1 MIYDEISK
9 ELIEFISNPIQNMQ
23 YLEKKES
30 KFKIMFNLSSKAI
43 IGEYIN
49 KLYPK
54 IFFERELFY
63 FLKVS
68 QNEIEKLKSIDYPI
82 NKINL
87 DLIDKTC
94 SNYIEIISKNIYVK
108 EKYEI
113 ESMSIKIEYI
123 LDRIKENHNLRIE
136 NIETE
141 IIKHPVLVISYF
153 LTEILYYLYAGILE
167 LEYKNKYY
175 ILKLKDKNKL
185 KLKSYWMSEIL
196 EYNTKKR
203 DKEELLKYD
212 LIVNN
217 KISKTL
223 SNKIIYYIFDKF
235 LSLQLKYLD
244 NSILQNEKF
253 IFLKQLVL
261 FASIFEYFVLNGR
274 KTIHIKE
281 ILKMKVFNK
290 EIIDFLIK
298 YLDKEEQFYFIRYKN
313 NKFHRGTLEFK
324 FGIRNYIK
332 QMMQLKDIE
341 WKNNSIDTMDLGGI
355 LGEAF
360 EKQYILKFLKINL
373 EKYNFK
379 VFEKEL
385 KAGTNAKIKGY
396 DTDIVLYDEKFK
408 LYYFIQVKFKFFS
421 NYTYLHER
429 IKFFNGEFI
438 QKGINQLLV
447 LRDNFNEPSI
457 REKLKNNKLG
467 DATLENSYFILLHN
481 VPFLNF
487 YEHTGIYFYEW
498 NLLRNILQD
507 GYIETIE
514 NNFIKSEET
523 TKSFKLF
530 DIESILNYYVNSDQ
544 RIKQKFEWYE
554 ECFYNIRFMN
564 KNFLFQ
570 DI

>member
-30 KFKIMFNLSSKAI
+30 KFKMMFNLSSKAI

-87 DLIDKTC
+87 DLINKTC

-153 LTEILYYLYAGILE
+153 LTEILYYLSADILE

-175 ILKLKDKNKL
+175 ILKVKDKNKL

-196 EYNTKKR
+196 EYNTKMM
-203 DKEELLKYD
+203 DKKQLKSYSID
-212 LIVNN
+212 NN

-223 SNKIIYYIFDKF
+223 SNKIISYVFDKF
-235 LSLQLKYLD
+235 LYLQLKYLD
-244 NSILQNEKF
+244 KDILQSEKF

-324 FGIRNYIK
+324 FGIRYYIK

-355 LGEAF
+355 LGGAF
-360 EKQYILKFLKINL
+360 EKQYIEIFKNQFRKI
-373 EKYNFK
+373 
-379 VFEKEL
+379 
-385 KAGTNAKIKGY
+385 
-396 DTDIVLYDEKFK
+396 
-408 LYYFIQVKFKFFS
+408 
-421 NYTYLHER
+421 
-429 IKFFNGEFI
+429 
-438 QKGINQLLV
+438 
-447 LRDNFNEPSI
+447 
-457 REKLKNNKLG
+457 
-467 DATLENSYFILLHN
+467 
-481 VPFLNF
+481 
-487 YEHTGIYFYEW
+487 
-498 NLLRNILQD
+498 
-507 GYIETIE
+507 
-514 NNFIKSEET
+514 
-523 TKSFKLF
+523 
-530 DIESILNYYVNSDQ
+530 
-544 RIKQKFEWYE
+544 
-554 ECFYNIRFMN
+554 
-564 KNFLFQ
+564 
-570 DI
+570 